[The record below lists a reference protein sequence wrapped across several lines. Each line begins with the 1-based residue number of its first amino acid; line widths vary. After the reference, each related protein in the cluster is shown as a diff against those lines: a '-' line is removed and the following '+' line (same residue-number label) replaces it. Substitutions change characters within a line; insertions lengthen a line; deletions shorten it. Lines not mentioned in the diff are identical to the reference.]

1 MFPHIVTVYNILHT
15 VNPATIEDTAA
26 SYITVLYGVL
36 LNAAKAV
43 NTGSSGQVSADAVTL
58 YIPYDVRAV
67 DGVTGAVKRYVPPS
81 GFRQADDTSGLW
93 TLTAGT
99 PECDTFFVKGEVVE
113 PGADFQTI
121 SREYDNAYRV
131 TRVQDFDFG
140 GDMRH
145 WKVGGA

>member
-26 SYITVLYGVL
+26 SHITILYGVL

-43 NTGSSGQVSADAVTL
+43 STGSGGQVSADAVTL

-67 DGVTGAVKRYVPPS
+67 DGVTGAVKQYVPPS
-81 GFRQADDTSGLW
+81 EFRQADDKAGLW
-93 TLTAGT
+93 TLAAGT
-99 PECDTFFVKGEVVE
+99 PDTFFVKGVVVE

-121 SREYDNAYRV
+121 SREHENVYRV